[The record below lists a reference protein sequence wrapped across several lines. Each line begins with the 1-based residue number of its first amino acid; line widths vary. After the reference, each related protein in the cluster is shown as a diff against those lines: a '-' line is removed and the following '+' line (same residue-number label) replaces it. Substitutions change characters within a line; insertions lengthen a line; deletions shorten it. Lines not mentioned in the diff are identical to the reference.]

1 MKREAVCTPLRKLT
15 NEKLVTLLTLC
26 LALSLPAT
34 AHAQAGQLDKS
45 FGKGGIFDGLNA
57 PALASSQ
64 AAALTIQSDGKI
76 LIAGQFQAPNGVIQP
91 CVVRLTPVGT
101 LDNSFGQQGVATVS
115 LGHGGNELFTG
126 AVVQADG
133 KIVVAVSSGGADD
146 APVLELARF
155 ESNGALDTSF
165 GTAGILLLV
174 RGQQDSSSI
183 AQQPDGKILVGGGSL
198 LARVNSDGSLDNTFG
213 TGGLA
218 PVISPA
224 TAIALQ
230 TNGQIV
236 LPASHYNAN
245 GSVDTTFGTL
255 GRIASLGPVSPA
267 RVQSDGKIVAAGT
280 VTSKVILG
288 QLPNITN
295 VTGFGVSR
303 YNANGSLDL
312 SFGHQGGV
320 VTDFSS
326 VGPVTTASDLAI
338 ESNGDIIVAGQAG
351 QPFSITSISS
361 PASFALARYTPTGAL
376 DSGFGAGGKLVTS
389 FGKTATAGIV
399 AVAIDSEG
407 RLVAAGNVAP
417 TGTTGSIVVARYL
430 TK

>member
-1 MKREAVCTPLRKLT
+1 MRGSPHVRRYARQFFR
-15 NEKLVTLLTLC
+15 
-26 LALSLPAT
+26 PA
-34 AHAQAGQLDKS
+34 GRR
-45 FGKGGIFDGLNA
+45 DG
-57 PALASSQ
+57 S
-64 AAALTIQSDGKI
+64 T
-76 LIAGQFQAPNGVIQP
+76 
-91 CVVRLTPVGT
+91 
-101 LDNSFGQQGVATVS
+101 
-115 LGHGGNELFTG
+115 GHGGNELFTG

-165 GTAGILLLV
+165 GTAGVLLLD
-174 RGQQDSSSI
+174 RGAQDSNSL
-183 AQQPDGKILVGGGSL
+183 AQQPDGKILAGAGL
-198 LARVNSDGSLDNTFG
+198 LVARVNSDGSLDTTFG
-213 TGGLA
+213 TAGFA

-224 TAIALQ
+224 SAIVLQ
-230 TNGQIV
+230 SNAQIL
-236 LPASHYNAN
+236 LPASRYNAN

-267 RVQSDGKIVAAGT
+267 RVQSDGKIVAAGA

-288 QLPNITN
+288 QLPNMTSI
-295 VTGFGVSR
+295 TGFGVTR
-303 YNANGSLDL
+303 YNANGTLDS

-326 VGPVTTASDLAI
+326 VGPTTIPSDVAI
-338 ESNGDIIVAGQAG
+338 ESNGDIIVAGQVG
-351 QPFSITSISS
+351 QAHSITNISS
-361 PASFALARYTPTGAL
+361 PASFALTRYTPTGAL
-376 DSGFGAGGKLVTS
+376 DSTFGTAGKVVIS

-399 AVAIDSEG
+399 AVAIDGEG
-407 RLVAAGNVAP
+407 MLVAAGNVAP